1 MRIYNGKKSQV
12 DLPLSGGVRIAIGPG
27 SVSRDIMPSE
37 EFLSLLATSYD
48 ETELALIVGGPYEV
62 NMCAHIP
69 AVAPLI
75 VQSLDAA
82 IQRFQG
88 PAPEK
93 TEVKKVIIP
102 VEEAPVPAEEE
113 KGDVAVEEEEI
124 VPAVAEDPFE
134 KEFPDAEFPETEEE
148 AKPIEEEAAPEEE
161 NVQQPKGK
169 KKNNKKKK

>member
-12 DLPLSGGVRIAIGPG
+12 DLPLSGDVRISIGPG
-27 SVSRDIMPSE
+27 SVSRDVMPSQ
-37 EFLSLLATSYD
+37 EFLSLVATSYD
-48 ETELALIVGGPYEV
+48 ETELALIIGGPYEV

-88 PAPEK
+88 PKAEPIKPVQVSAP
-93 TEVKKVIIP
+93 V
-102 VEEAPVPAEEE
+102 VEEKVEEE
-113 KGDVAVEEEEI
+113 VPVEEEEI
-124 VPAVAEDPFE
+124 VPQMAETDPFE
-134 KEFPDAEFPETEEE
+134 KEFPEAEFPVEEAETEES
-148 AKPIEEEAAPEEE
+148 AATEETK
-161 NVQQPKGK
+161 VDGQPKGK